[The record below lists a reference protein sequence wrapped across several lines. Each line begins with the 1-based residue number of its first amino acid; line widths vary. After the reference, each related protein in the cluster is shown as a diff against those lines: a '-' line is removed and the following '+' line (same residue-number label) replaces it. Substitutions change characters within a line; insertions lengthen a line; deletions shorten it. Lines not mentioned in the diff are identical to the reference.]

1 MGVGVF
7 RQEDPLGAA
16 LPERLFQLFDA
27 DNLLLRSQLP
37 KRRRYLWGC
46 LIQNVHT
53 RVYYTQLSGKVNK
66 FYREFSRF
74 CQISFPVCREFIPVQ
89 AKILQHEVRQPPP
102 GEGSFTWRRHIP
114 QVQRQAGFYASS
126 LFR

>member
-37 KRRRYLWGC
+37 KRRRYLWG
-46 LIQNVHT
+46 
-53 RVYYTQLSGKVNK
+53 
-66 FYREFSRF
+66 
-74 CQISFPVCREFIPVQ
+74 
-89 AKILQHEVRQPPP
+89 
-102 GEGSFTWRRHIP
+102 
-114 QVQRQAGFYASS
+114 S
-126 LFR
+126 LNLMNH